1 MKKLIY
7 FFMVSILML
16 AVGCSTQRVEAPE
29 IIGENPVEIVEEVKV
44 NTGLPFKMLSYGY
57 SEESNSIEYTIQNTS
72 EDIIEHGA
80 MYEIQ
85 METKDEVWEN
95 TEYSNNLAFD
105 MMMRMVSPTEQTKE
119 SFDVSV
125 FSKTPGKYRIIKQ
138 YTCGE
143 NSYTIY
149 SYFVVTEEGTYENLT
164 LDIK

>member
-1 MKKLIY
+1 MRKIISLSI
-7 FFMVSILML
+7 VSILMFS
-16 AVGCSTQRVEAPE
+16 VGCSTQKVEAPE
-29 IIGENPVEIVEEVKV
+29 IAGENPVEIVEEVKV
-44 NTGLPFKMLSYGY
+44 KAGLPFKMLSYGY
-57 SEESNSIEYTIQNTS
+57 SEESKNIEYTIQNTS
-72 EDIIEHGA
+72 EDVIEHGA

-95 TEYSNNLAFD
+95 TEYSNNLMFD

-119 SFDVSV
+119 SFDVSI
-125 FSKTPGKYRIIKQ
+125 FSNTPGKYRIIKQ